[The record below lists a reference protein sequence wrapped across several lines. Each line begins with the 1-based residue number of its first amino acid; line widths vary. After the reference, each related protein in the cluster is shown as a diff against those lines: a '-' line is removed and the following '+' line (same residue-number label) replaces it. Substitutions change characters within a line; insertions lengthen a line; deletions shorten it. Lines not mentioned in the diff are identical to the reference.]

1 MHKSAANIL
10 HEDEAKILVSALE
23 LSQYKIVHI
32 MTDIDYVFGI
42 DYNSVINYDSIKRL
56 LRSGFSRIPVINRNK
71 AECIVGLI
79 HIKDLINIWFGIN
92 KIIFDNRNK
101 LIRNQN
107 IKKNGKIQLFYKKS
121 NTINK
126 NQKDDSLNIDVQGG
140 YYYMKKK
147 SQKIRIANKIFT
159 FNGQKLYSHKIL
171 NDKQNDISSSN
182 KKQNHI
188 TLSQEYLNVKKKN
201 L

>member
-147 SQKIRIANKIFT
+147 
-159 FNGQKLYSHKIL
+159 
-171 NDKQNDISSSN
+171 
-182 KKQNHI
+182 I
-188 TLSQEYLNVKKKN
+188 TKN
-201 L
+201 